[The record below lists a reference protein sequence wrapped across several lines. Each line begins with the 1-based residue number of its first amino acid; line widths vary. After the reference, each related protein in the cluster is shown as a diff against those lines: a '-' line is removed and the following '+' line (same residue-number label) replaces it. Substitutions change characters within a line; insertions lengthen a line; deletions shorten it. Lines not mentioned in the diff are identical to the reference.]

1 LSEPKLV
8 VEHREALWFLLAE
21 ASQLEHALMCEYL
34 FAAFS
39 LKRDER
45 EGLTA
50 EQAEAVA
57 RWRKMVLG
65 VAVQEMLHLAL
76 ASNLLAAI
84 GGAPSFARPPFPS
97 RSRYFPPTV
106 QLELLPFGERALRHF
121 LYLERPEG
129 MELADAE
136 GFEPTGPAPAPMTEY
151 DVVPW
156 GQDFSTVGHLYRG
169 IEDGFRHLVERMG
182 EQRVFLGPAR
192 AQATAATFRWP
203 ELVAVTDL
211 ASACS
216 AIETIVEQGEGA
228 RGDWREAHYG
238 RFLRVLEEYQELKRL
253 DPAFE
258 PARPVVP
265 AVVRQPAG
273 VAERLPLI
281 DDPHTAQVVDVF
293 NIAYEI
299 VLQAL
304 TRFFTHTDETDEQLD
319 VLADVAVGM
328 MATVLEP
335 LGELV
340 TQLPAGPSHPGRTA
354 GPSFELFYQM
364 GNYLPWRDAA
374 WSCLAERLDL
384 LAARCQELRADP
396 ATPAGVTTA
405 GERVARF
412 AAKLRSG
419 LAATSE
425 LAH

>member
-8 VEHREALWFLLAE
+8 VEHREALWFLLVE
-21 ASQLEHALMCEYL
+21 ASELEHALMCEYL

-39 LKRDER
+39 LKRDES

-57 RWRKMVLG
+57 RWRKVVLG

-84 GGAPSFARPPFPS
+84 GGAPTFARPPFPA
-97 RSRYFPPTV
+97 RSRYFPPSV
-106 QLELLPFGERALRHF
+106 QLELIPFGERALRHF
-121 LYLERPEG
+121 LFLERPEG
-129 MELADAE
+129 MEAADAE
-136 GFEPTGPAPAPMTEY
+136 GFEAVGSAPAPMSER

-169 IEDGFRHLVERMG
+169 IESGFRHLVEGMG
-182 EQRVFLGPAR
+182 EERVFLGPAR
-192 AQATAATFRWP
+192 AQASAATFRWP

-211 ASACS
+211 ASAS
-216 AIETIVEQGEGA
+216 AAVETIVEQGEGA
-228 RGDWREAHYG
+228 RGDWGEAHYG

-253 DPAFE
+253 DPSFE

-265 AVVRQPAG
+265 AVVRQPAE
-273 VAERLPLI
+273 VDEPLPVI

-304 TRFFTHTDETDEQLD
+304 TRFFTHTDETDEQLEI
-319 VLADVAVGM
+319 LADVAVGM
-328 MATVLEP
+328 MYTVLGS
-335 LGELV
+335 LGEVV
-340 TQLPAGPSHPGRTA
+340 TLLPAGPSHPGRTA

-364 GNYLPWRDAA
+364 GNFIPWRDAA

-384 LAARCQELRADP
+384 LAARCQDLSADP
-396 ATPAGVTTA
+396 AIPADVATA
-405 GERVARF
+405 GGRVAGF
-412 AAKLRSG
+412 AAKLRGG
-419 LAATSE
+419 LATTGQVAG
-425 LAH
+425 

>member
-1 LSEPKLV
+1 
-8 VEHREALWFLLAE
+8 
-21 ASQLEHALMCEYL
+21 
-34 FAAFS
+34 
-39 LKRDER
+39 
-45 EGLTA
+45 
-50 EQAEAVA
+50 
-57 RWRKMVLG
+57 
-65 VAVQEMLHLAL
+65 
-76 ASNLLAAI
+76 
-84 GGAPSFARPPFPS
+84 
-97 RSRYFPPTV
+97 
-106 QLELLPFGERALRHF
+106 
-121 LYLERPEG
+121 

>member
-8 VEHREALWFLLAE
+8 VEHREALWYLLVE

-39 LKRDER
+39 LKRGED

-57 RWRKMVLG
+57 RWRKVVLG

-84 GGAPSFARPPFPS
+84 GGAPSFGRPPFPA
-97 RSRYFPPTV
+97 RSRYFPPSV
-106 QLELLPFGERALRHF
+106 QLELMPFGERALRHF
-121 LYLERPEG
+121 LFLERPEG
-129 MELADAE
+129 MELPDAE
-136 GFEPTGPAPAPMTEY
+136 GFEPVGPAPAPMTEQ

-169 IEDGFRHLVERMG
+169 IEGGFRHLVERMG
-182 EQRVFLGPAR
+182 EERVFLGPAR
-192 AQATAATFRWP
+192 SQATAATFRWP

-253 DPAFE
+253 DPSFE

-265 AVVRQPAG
+265 AVVRQPAE
-273 VAERLPLI
+273 VDERLPLI
-281 DDPHTAQVVDVF
+281 DDPHTARVVDAF
-293 NIAYEI
+293 NVAYEV
-299 VLQAL
+299 VLCTL

-319 VLADVAVGM
+319 ILADVAVGM
-328 MATVLEP
+328 MYAVLEP

-340 TQLPAGPSHPGRTA
+340 TLLPAGPSHPGQTA

-364 GNYLPWRDAA
+364 GNFIPWRDAA

-384 LAARCQELRADP
+384 LATRCQELSADA
-396 ATPAGVTTA
+396 ATPPGVATA
-405 GERVARF
+405 GERVVGY

-419 LAATSE
+419 LETTAGAAR
-425 LAH
+425 

>member
-1 LSEPKLV
+1 
-8 VEHREALWFLLAE
+8 
-21 ASQLEHALMCEYL
+21 M
-34 FAAFS
+34 
-39 LKRDER
+39 
-45 EGLTA
+45 
-50 EQAEAVA
+50 
-57 RWRKMVLG
+57 
-65 VAVQEMLHLAL
+65 
-76 ASNLLAAI
+76 
-84 GGAPSFARPPFPS
+84 
-97 RSRYFPPTV
+97 
-106 QLELLPFGERALRHF
+106 
-121 LYLERPEG
+121 
-129 MELADAE
+129 
-136 GFEPTGPAPAPMTEY
+136 
-151 DVVPW
+151 
-156 GQDFSTVGHLYRG
+156 
-169 IEDGFRHLVERMG
+169 
-182 EQRVFLGPAR
+182 
-192 AQATAATFRWP
+192 
-203 ELVAVTDL
+203 
-211 ASACS
+211 
-216 AIETIVEQGEGA
+216 
-228 RGDWREAHYG
+228 
-238 RFLRVLEEYQELKRL
+238 
-253 DPAFE
+253 
-258 PARPVVP
+258 VP
-265 AVVRQPAG
+265 AVVRQPAD

-299 VLQAL
+299 VPQAL

-328 MATVLEP
+328 MAAVLEP

-396 ATPAGVTTA
+396 AAPAGVATA

>member
-21 ASQLEHALMCEYL
+21 AGQLEHALMCEYL

-39 LKRDER
+39 LKRDGS

-57 RWRKMVLG
+57 RWREVVLG

-84 GGAPSFARPPFPS
+84 GGAPNFGRPPFPA

-106 QLELLPFGERALRHF
+106 QLELIPFGERALRHF

-129 MELADAE
+129 MELDDAE
-136 GFEPTGPAPAPMTEY
+136 GFEPTGPAPAAMTEV

-182 EQRVFLGPAR
+182 EERVFLGPAR

-211 ASACS
+211 ASAC
-216 AIETIVEQGEGA
+216 AAVETIVEQGEGA
-228 RGDWREAHYG
+228 RGDWRDAHYG
-238 RFLRVLEEYQELKRL
+238 RFLRVFEEYQELKRL
-253 DPAFE
+253 DPDFE
-258 PARPVVP
+258 PARPVLP

-273 VAERLPLI
+273 VDERLPLI
-281 DDPHTAQVVDVF
+281 DDPLTAQVVDVF

-299 VLQAL
+299 VLCTL
-304 TRFFTHTDETDEQLD
+304 TRFFTHTEETDEQLD
-319 VLADVAVGM
+319 ILADVAVGM
-328 MATVLEP
+328 MAAVLEP
-335 LGELV
+335 LGEAV
-340 TQLPAGPSHPGRTA
+340 TMLPAGPSHPGRTA

-374 WSCLAERLDL
+374 WQCLAERLEQ
-384 LAARCQELRADP
+384 LAGRCQDLSTDA
-396 ATPAGVTTA
+396 ATPAGVATA
-405 GERVARF
+405 GERVAGF
-412 AAKLRSG
+412 ATKLRSG
-419 LAATSE
+419 LAAT
-425 LAH
+425 AGAAG

>member
-39 LKRDER
+39 LKHDES

-57 RWRKMVLG
+57 RWRKVILG

-97 RSRYFPPTV
+97 RSRYFPPSV
-106 QLELLPFGERALRHF
+106 QLELVPFGERALRHF
-121 LYLERPEG
+121 LFLERPEG

-136 GFEPTGPAPAPMTEY
+136 GFEPAGSAPAPMTEQ

-169 IEDGFRHLVERMG
+169 IENGFKHLVERMG
-182 EQRVFLGPAR
+182 EERVFLGPAR
-192 AQATAATFRWP
+192 AQASAATFRWP

-211 ASACS
+211 ASAS
-216 AIETIVEQGEGA
+216 AAVETIVEQGEGA
-228 RGDWREAHYG
+228 RGDWGEAHYG

-253 DPAFE
+253 DPSFE

-265 AVVRQPAG
+265 AVVRQPAE
-273 VAERLPLI
+273 VDEPLPVI

-304 TRFFTHTDETDEQLD
+304 TRFFTHTDETDEQLEI
-319 VLADVAVGM
+319 LADVAVGM
-328 MATVLEP
+328 MYTVLGS
-335 LGELV
+335 LGEVV
-340 TQLPAGPSHPGRTA
+340 TLLPAGPSHPGRTA

-364 GNYLPWRDAA
+364 GNFIPWRDAA

-384 LAARCQELRADP
+384 LAVRCQELGADA
-396 ATPAGVTTA
+396 ATPTGVAKAG
-405 GERVARF
+405 GRVASF

-419 LAATSE
+419 LAATAG
-425 LAH
+425 LVR